1 MSYTYRDFRRVLER
15 RGFRLARS
23 RKHET
28 WVLEEN
34 GQQVAIVRVSHQYGQ
49 EITRSLFYEMLR
61 QAKLTETEFR
71 DLLQDRP
78 LRLGES
84 VVTWEMR
91 EDGSRVAVDADRF
104 TPETE

>member
-61 QAKLTETEFR
+61 QAKLTEAEFQE
-71 DLLQDRP
+71 LLKDRP
-78 LRLGES
+78 VRVGES
-84 VVTWEMR
+84 VVTWETG
-91 EDGSRVAVDADRF
+91 EDELRVMVDADSF
-104 TPETE
+104 T